1 MTMNYLLA
9 ESRSRMKKRLES
21 DGNPIGTL
29 VCNVL
34 GHKYVVTRRVTYHL
48 KEFQCA
54 YCNKKVTSNEEGQLV
69 ELSQERKEINNILYR
84 VHRNRRKKN
93 GLGRINP

>member
-1 MTMNYLLA
+1 
-9 ESRSRMKKRLES
+9 MKKRLES
-21 DGNPIGTL
+21 EGNPIGTL

-54 YCNKKVTSNEEGQLV
+54 YCDKQVTSDEEGQLV
-69 ELSQERKEINNILYR
+69 ELSEEPKEINNILYR
-84 VHRNRRKKN
+84 VHRNRRKKS
-93 GLGRINP
+93 GLGRITP

>member
-1 MTMNYLLA
+1 
-9 ESRSRMKKRLES
+9 MKKRLES
-21 DGNPIGTL
+21 DGNPIGAL

-54 YCNKKVTSNEEGQLV
+54 YFNKKVTSDEEGQLV
-69 ELSQERKEINNILYR
+69 ELSEKRKEINNILYR